1 MLELANMTQDF
12 MKNIRNNK
20 KEYAQHCYYSEN
32 NKIGT
37 EYNEKKKK
45 KKTKREKLQGMHKIV
60 KNIFLRM
67 KERRREN
74 LSKIATKILPK
85 MRKKKTKRIWQ
96 KLVQKAVKNIF
107 YVLISI
113 TTNDI
118 M

>member
-1 MLELANMTQDF
+1 
-12 MKNIRNNK
+12 
-20 KEYAQHCYYSEN
+20 
-32 NKIGT
+32 
-37 EYNEKKKK
+37 
-45 KKTKREKLQGMHKIV
+45 
-60 KNIFLRM
+60 M

>member
-1 MLELANMTQDF
+1 MHNIVITQ
-12 MKNIRNNK
+12 KIIK
-20 KEYAQHCYYSEN
+20 KGRS
-32 NKIGT
+32 IM
-37 EYNEKKKK
+37 KKKK
-45 KKTKREKLQGMHKIV
+45 KKKKKREKLQGMHKIV

>member
-1 MLELANMTQDF
+1 M
-12 MKNIRNNK
+12 
-20 KEYAQHCYYSEN
+20 
-32 NKIGT
+32 
-37 EYNEKKKK
+37 KKK
-45 KKTKREKLQGMHKIV
+45 KREKLQGMHKIV